1 MNDLVRD
8 RDLRA
13 EGTSSIKAKAHARPS
28 KVSPNKYLG
37 VAVAYKGRKVITR
50 VMITERWLPFLECL
64 SMCSCP
70 CCKSFWCIMSSNMH
84 NIISPTVQMGKLR

>member
-1 MNDLVRD
+1 MNELVRD

-28 KVSPNKYLG
+28 KVSTNKYLG

-64 SMCSCP
+64 SMCLP
-70 CCKSFWCIMSSNMH
+70 LLQELLVHYVIEYAQH
-84 NIISPTVQMGKLR
+84 Y